1 MAQINFKV
9 TTWEVLQIPDE
20 LVDIFKQG
28 IENGTITSSGDLYD
42 MPELE
47 DVDLDLEFTD
57 DGPDQ
62 LSVEENNGEFTIE
75 LRTSDDYELITTN
88 LNCNK

>member
-9 TTWEVLQIPDE
+9 TTWEVGQIPDE
-20 LVDIFKQG
+20 FLDIVKQG
-28 IENGTITSSGDLYD
+28 IEDGTITSSLDLYD
-42 MPELE
+42 IPELKE
-47 DVDLDLEFTD
+47 VDLDFEFTD
-57 DGPDQ
+57 EGPDQ

-75 LRTSDDYELITTN
+75 LRDDDYELITTN

>member
-9 TTWEVLQIPDE
+9 TTWEVVQIPDE
-20 LVDIFKQG
+20 LVDIVKQG

>member
-9 TTWEVLQIPDE
+9 TTWEVVQIPDE
-20 LVDIFKQG
+20 LVDIVKQG
-28 IENGTITSSGDLYD
+28 IEDGTITSSGDLYD

-47 DVDLDLEFTD
+47 DVDLEFTD

>member
-9 TTWEVLQIPDE
+9 TTWEVVQVPDE
-20 LVDIFKQG
+20 LVDIIKKG
-28 IENGTITSSGDLYD
+28 IENGTITSSGDLYE

>member
-9 TTWEVLQIPDE
+9 TTWEVVQIPDE

-57 DGPDQ
+57 DGQDQ

>member
-9 TTWEVLQIPDE
+9 TTWEVVQIPDE
-20 LVDIFKQG
+20 LVDIVKQG
-28 IENGTITSSGDLYD
+28 IEDGTITSSGDLYD